1 MNLIQRFR
9 AKTPPYNKRIGR
21 FLTAVTGV
29 IGVIETTLYAYQDK
43 FPIPHWMH
51 VVFMS
56 SAVVSALW
64 AAYHGA
70 QVKK

>member
-9 AKTPPYNKRIGR
+9 AKTPPYNKRVGR
-21 FLTAVTGV
+21 MLTVVTGM
-29 IGVIETTLYAYQDK
+29 ISTIETTLYAYQEK
-43 FPIPHWMH
+43 FPIPTWLH
-51 VVFMS
+51 VVFVC
-56 SAVVSALW
+56 SALTSALW